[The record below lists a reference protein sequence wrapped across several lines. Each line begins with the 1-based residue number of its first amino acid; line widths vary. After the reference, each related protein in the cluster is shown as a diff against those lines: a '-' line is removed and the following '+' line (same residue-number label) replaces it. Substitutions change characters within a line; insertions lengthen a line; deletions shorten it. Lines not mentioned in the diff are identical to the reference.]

1 MPMPRVNESDED
13 QDQVFSAEFE
23 DEEDHEPAVDE
34 AHEVLGPVE
43 AVQSM
48 KKEFDSLVERMNG
61 KITELQTVIQEVP
74 FTAPRVPGTRHKS
87 MSSKEALAQ
96 AKEPS
101 VLVKRREN
109 RTKEEEEKKEKMQ
122 HSSRRYGASVG
133 GRDGSNDIRL
143 HGRWMELATQFS
155 GQPLDSKP
163 GARQHVK
170 APRHST
176 LEMLE
181 EAGLC
186 FPLWHPTGY
195 FKLIWDGMSILVTLL
210 DAFTMPVSLAWDT
223 YAGMADAGSY
233 YSLIVFWITFFFWLL
248 DMPVTLNT
256 AVYKNGEIRKK
267 RYIVLCTYL
276 RTWFLFDISLISL
289 DVMTIFTLSRD
300 NTFSAIRSF

>member
-1 MPMPRVNESDED
+1 MPRVNESDED

-109 RTKEEEEKKEKMQ
+109 RTKEEEEKKECSTVLGAMVLQSVAEMAAMKFVFMAGGWNWPPSLVGSPWIPSQ
-122 HSSRRYGASVG
+122 VQGNTSKRLDIPHWKCSRK
-133 GRDGSNDIRL
+133 
-143 HGRWMELATQFS
+143 
-155 GQPLDSKP
+155 LDSAFHSGIP
-163 GARQHVK
+163 K
-170 APRHST
+170 A
-176 LEMLE
+176 
-181 EAGLC
+181 
-186 FPLWHPTGY
+186 
-195 FKLIWDGMSILVTLL
+195 
-210 DAFTMPVSLAWDT
+210 
-223 YAGMADAGSY
+223 
-233 YSLIVFWITFFFWLL
+233 
-248 DMPVTLNT
+248 
-256 AVYKNGEIRKK
+256 
-267 RYIVLCTYL
+267 
-276 RTWFLFDISLISL
+276 ISS
-289 DVMTIFTLSRD
+289 
-300 NTFSAIRSF
+300 